1 MFNGRTIRVQYREL
15 HQKVFQQPQ
24 TTTRNPTSMV
34 PKLAPVPPT
43 SESRPSTRASQ
54 QQSQPHLRT
63 LHKVPPT
70 LGQLSGNG
78 GLSSDAVSG
87 FGGFDPVT
95 GLANGVVPTPPS
107 TSIYVRF

>member
-1 MFNGRTIRVQYREL
+1 
-15 HQKVFQQPQ
+15 
-24 TTTRNPTSMV
+24 MV
-34 PKLAPVPPT
+34 PKLVPVPSP
-43 SESRPSTRASQ
+43 SESRPATRSSHQQQQQQQ

-78 GLSSDAVSG
+78 GLPSDAVSG

-95 GLANGVVPTPPS
+95 GLANGVVISPIHS
-107 TSIYVRF
+107 QVFVC